1 MLKARLLPFA
11 IKAIVLTIVLS
22 LIWHFV
28 AGFYD
33 ALLINASGLFLG
45 SDVIL
50 VAERS
55 GISVYQP
62 GVLMIGTR
70 SSLFYLGIIL
80 VVSLI
85 AATPGLKLISRL
97 KYMAMALLSIFAIHV
112 ISILVLA
119 AIAPADKA
127 GIMSSYTNPLRILF
141 FVIGGDLSPVL
152 IWGLLL
158 HKCFIPAD

>member
-1 MLKARLLPFA
+1 VLKVRLLPFA
-11 IKAIVLTIVLS
+11 IKAIVLAIVLS

-50 VAERS
+50 VAERG

-62 GVLMIGTR
+62 GMLMIGTR

-80 VVSLI
+80 VTALI

-97 KYMAMALLSIFAIHV
+97 EYVAIALLSIFVIHI
-112 ISILVLA
+112 ISILVMA
-119 AIAPADKA
+119 AIAPVDKA

-141 FVIGGDLSPVL
+141 FVIGGDLFPVL
-152 IWGLLL
+152 VWALLSYKHL
-158 HKCFIPAD
+158 AY